1 MREIAYPTVK
11 NTLLKVFL
19 IPMEITQY
27 NFAKKIRVPQAA
39 IAEIAPGKQ
48 AITVNTGLGLAEIL
62 TNIKPLELDA
72 T

>member
-11 NTLLKVFL
+11 NILLKAFL
-19 IPMEITQY
+19 ILMEITQY

-39 IAEIAPGKQ
+39 TAEIAAGKG
-48 AITVNTGLGLAEIL
+48 AITVNTGLGLAE
-62 TNIKPLELDA
+62 TPTKIKPLELDA